1 MSTQYAAKIYLQEA
15 LQAFM
20 ATLMPVTAF
29 GRNFS
34 PQASAKGD
42 AVIVP
47 RVSALTATTFGN
59 TYENSGGELVATTV
73 NLTNHRIVGVDITD
87 RQALENGSAV
97 VGTYFAQAG
106 KALGKLV
113 VQDILSLVTTT
124 NFGSAFATTSA
135 SLWTLTQVRS
145 GRKTLRDRD
154 VDTDVASLVLDNDI
168 FDSLLGSSNISQ
180 YLQYGTTSAIME
192 GRIPRLVGLNLI
204 ESNIIPLNSMT
215 LAGFVVHP
223 DAIAVGMRYLAPQRP
238 EEYDMAEAITDAET
252 GLTIG
257 YRQHYSKATGKLHM
271 NLECLFGYAV
281 GLSLGLSPITV
292 P

>member
-1 MSTQYAAKIYLQEA
+1 MSTQYAAKIYLTEA

-34 PQASAKGD
+34 PSAATKGD

-47 RVSALTATTFGN
+47 RVSSLTATTFNN
-59 TYENSGGELVATTV
+59 TYEGTGGEIAATTV
-73 NLTNHRIVGVDITD
+73 NMTNHRIVSVDITD
-87 RQALENGSAV
+87 RQAIENGSAV

-113 VQDILSLVTTT
+113 LQDILSLVTTT

-135 SLWTLTQVRS
+135 SLWTLTQVRA
-145 GRKTLRDRD
+145 GRKTLIDRD
-154 VDTDVASLVLDNDI
+154 VDASMASLVLDADNYDA
-168 FDSLLGSSNISQ
+168 LLGSSNISQ
-180 YLQYGTTSAIME
+180 VMQFGNRDALGEARI
-192 GRIPRLVGLNLI
+192 GRLLGMNIL
-204 ESNIIPLNSMT
+204 ESNIIPLNSMS

-223 DAIAVGMRYLAPQRP
+223 DAIAVAMRYLSPQRP
-238 EEYDMAEAITDAET
+238 DEYDVAEAITDAAS

-257 YRQHYSKATGKLHM
+257 YREHYSKATGKTHM
-271 NLECLFGYAV
+271 NLECLFGYAT
-281 GLSLGLSPITV
+281 GLTLGLSPVTV

>member
-1 MSTQYAAKIYLQEA
+1 MSTQYANKIYLNEA

-20 ATLMPVTAF
+20 ATLLPVTAF

-34 PQASAKGD
+34 PSAAGKGD

-59 TYENSGGELVATTV
+59 TYEGTGGELAATTV
-73 NLTNHRIVGVDITD
+73 NLTNHRIVAVDITD

-106 KALGKLV
+106 KALGKIVL
-113 VQDILSLVTTT
+113 QDIMSLITTV
-124 NFGSAFATTSA
+124 NFGAAFATTSA
-135 SLWTLTQVRS
+135 SLWTLTQVRA
-145 GRKTLRDRD
+145 GRKTLIDRD
-154 VDTDVASLVLDNDI
+154 VDASMASLVLDADPY
-168 FDSLLGSSNISQ
+168 DALLGSSNVTQVMQFGNRDALGDAKI
-180 YLQYGTTSAIME
+180 
-192 GRIPRLVGLNLI
+192 GRLLGLNI
-204 ESNIIPLNSMT
+204 YESNIVPLNAIS

-223 DAIAVGMRYLAPQRP
+223 DAIAVGMRYLPPQRADAY
-238 EEYDMAEAITDAET
+238 EVAEAVTDAAS

-257 YRQHYSKATGKLHM
+257 FRQHYSPTTGKLHM
-271 NLECLFGYAV
+271 NLECLFGYAT
-281 GLSLGLSPITV
+281 GLTLGLSPVVV